1 MFFSISESIEKN
13 GDGSSNSSF
22 SKTRSRSIPHD
33 DAVKNNMYLAIS
45 EFKYETKNFF
55 SSNFSS
61 VEFIMKAPVVQ
72 YLFFSKREH
81 AISVLCCPSLN
92 ITNGG

>member
-13 GDGSSNSSF
+13 GDGRSNSSF

-45 EFKYETKNFF
+45 EFKYETKIFF
-55 SSNFSS
+55 HLTFH
-61 VEFIMKAPVVQ
+61 P
-72 YLFFSKREH
+72 
-81 AISVLCCPSLN
+81 LN
-92 ITNGG
+92 L